1 MRTDRVTIWILKNRY
16 RTLFEKRK
24 EMQENYEKYKLDNS
38 ILAPA
43 YKDLYNYYDG
53 RLEELESVL
62 KILGIK
68 E

>member
-1 MRTDRVTIWILKNRY
+1 MRTDRVTIWILKNKY
-16 RTLFEKRK
+16 RTLLDKRK
-24 EMQENYEKYKLDNS
+24 EMRENYEKYKLNNS
-38 ILAPA
+38 ILTPA

-53 RLEELESVL
+53 RIEELESVL

>member
-38 ILAPA
+38 FLAPA

-62 KILGIK
+62 KIVGIK

>member
-16 RTLFEKRK
+16 RTLFENRK
-24 EMQENYEKYKLDNS
+24 EMQKNYEKYKLDNS
-38 ILAPA
+38 ILASA

>member
-1 MRTDRVTIWILKNRY
+1 MRTDRVTIWILKNKH
-16 RTLFEKRK
+16 RTLFDKRK
-24 EMQENYEKYKLDNS
+24 EMRENYEKYKLNNS

-53 RLEELESVL
+53 RIEELESVL

>member
-1 MRTDRVTIWILKNRY
+1 MRTDRVRIWILKNRY
-16 RTLFEKRK
+16 RTLFETRK

-38 ILAPA
+38 ILASA

>member
-1 MRTDRVTIWILKNRY
+1 MRIDREIFEILNIQR
-16 RTLFEKRK
+16 RTLIDKRK
-24 EMQENYEKYKLDNS
+24 EMQENYENKLNNS
-38 ILAPA
+38 ILAST

-53 RLEELESVL
+53 RIEELESVF